1 MAESAVP
8 DDLESLLGRV
18 QAGDDAALAELLQRY
33 EVRLRTAARVLLGPL
48 LRPHLDSLDLVQSVH
63 RVLLPGLRAGQ
74 YELTDP
80 EQLVSLAVTVLRRKV
95 ADSWR
100 KLQTHQKWAAQS
112 SEAAL
117 ATQRPDDDPARLA
130 QFRDSLEKL
139 FAQVNEADRRLLEL
153 YLVGWG
159 SADIGAKVGY
169 SDHVVRARLSKLRL
183 KLAEL
188 GGPDWF

>member
-1 MAESAVP
+1 MADSPTP
-8 DDLESLLGRV
+8 DDLEALLARV
-18 QAGDDAALAELLQRY
+18 RAGDEAALAELLQRY

-63 RVLLPGLRAGQ
+63 RVLLPGLRAGR
-74 YELTDP
+74 YDLTDA

-95 ADSWR
+95 ADGWR
-100 KLQTHQKWAAQS
+100 KLQTHRKWEAQAEQR
-112 SEAAL
+112 SEDNPTRDAE
-117 ATQRPDDDPARLA
+117 
-130 QFRDSLEKL
+130 FRDSLEKL
-139 FAQVNEADRRLLEL
+139 FAQVNDADRRLLEL
-153 YLVGWG
+153 YLLGWG
-159 SADIGAKVGY
+159 STEIGGKLGC